1 MKHSKRT
8 LTILTLLLALLLA
21 ACGGADPTPEPAA
34 ATPTAETMD
43 EPMDNEAMDEEMDN
57 EAMEEEMDNEAMD
70 EESMDNEAVDE
81 AMTDE
86 EMMTV
91 GDIAMADNTFS
102 MLVDAVLA
110 TGLDTVVQG
119 DDPITVFAPTN
130 EAFAALPEGL
140 LASLTE
146 DQLRAVLTYHVVPG
160 RVTSEQVAGM
170 DMGTSAL
177 GEDFDV
183 TVNGNT
189 IMINDA
195 TIVSAD
201 IEGSNGIIH
210 VIDAVLIPPSLM
222 SGMEEMDDMGDMGDM
237 EMMDFSA
244 LYATSNPAELADDAI
259 VSIAPDFS
267 ETMNS
272 ITAFAEGVTSVESI
286 ALTSDGTYFLTV
298 DLGEEAGAIVS
309 LADLNNMSPDALAL
323 SADLTAPKG
332 LYIAEEAGLVLV
344 ADFGAGAIVG
354 YDMAL
359 TPLFTITDFGDAA
372 GSVWDVYHDAAS
384 DTLFATGTDGTL
396 IVYENFS
403 EMMGA
408 EGPSKTIVPSDAD
421 GNKISVNLHG
431 VWYNA
436 ATDEL
441 ILTDVGDAASAEDGA
456 LYVIPSVMTAVGNTP
471 VSVMVAGPESMLGNP
486 VDVVFDGRS
495 AYVAEKSNDAIL
507 RFDDILSADM
517 MGMMGDAAPSA
528 MFELIKA
535 ESVWLSYADMMQ

>member
-1 MKHSKRT
+1 MKNSKRT
-8 LTILTLLLALLLA
+8 LTILALLLALLLA

-34 ATPTAETMD
+34 ATPTTEAIENEPTD

-57 EAMEEEMDNEAMD
+57 ESMDEEMDNESMD
-70 EESMDNEAVDE
+70 EE
-81 AMTDE
+81 MTDE
-86 EMMTV
+86 DMMTV

-130 EAFAALPEGL
+130 EAFEALPEGL
-140 LASLTE
+140 LDSLTE
-146 DQLRAVLTYHVVPG
+146 AQLRDVLSYHVVPG
-160 RVTSEQVAGM
+160 RVTSDQVAGM

-183 TVNGNT
+183 TVTGDT

-195 TIVSAD
+195 TIISAD

-222 SGMEEMDDMGDMGDM
+222 SGMEEMDDMG

-244 LYATSNPAELADDAI
+244 LYATANPAELADDAI
-259 VSIAPDFS
+259 VSITPDFS

-286 ALTSDGTYFLTV
+286 ALTADGTYYLTV

-354 YDMAL
+354 YDLAL
-359 TPLFTITDFGDAA
+359 TPQFTITDFGEAA

-408 EGPSKTIVPSDAD
+408 SGPSKTIVPSDVD

-431 VWYNA
+431 IWYNA

-456 LYVIPSVMTAVGNTP
+456 LFVIANAMTAVGNTP

-507 RFDDILSADM
+507 RFDDVLAADM

-528 MFELIKA
+528 MFELLKA
-535 ESVWLSYADMMQ
+535 ESVWLSYADMMR